1 MNLPYLKYLRHGLSE
16 LFSAAKKDQVI
27 KQSRRKVA
35 EMCASG
41 LTIKLEIGSGPRP
54 GIAGWTTLDQSSVCD
69 INWDLEMNLPFPD
82 GSLSEIY
89 TSHTLEH
96 FTRDQII
103 NLLQDCYRCLKPA
116 GSLRVCVPNASIY
129 IKAYLINPEQFHP
142 VDVFQ
147 PAYQI
152 DTPIDYINYTAYM
165 CGLHKHMFDED
176 NLLVLM
182 RKAGFDGVT
191 LSKYDPDYDLEIR
204 DWESIYAVASK

>member
-1 MNLPYLKYLRHGLSE
+1 MTIPHLKHLRHGLTE
-16 LFSAAKKDQVI
+16 TFSAAKKDQVI

-35 EMCASG
+35 ALCATG
-41 LTIKLEIGSGPRP
+41 LTIRLEIGSGPKP
-54 GIAGWTTLDQSSVCD
+54 GVAGWTTLDQSGSCD
-69 INWDLEMNLPFPD
+69 INWDLKMSLPFPD
-82 GSLSEIY
+82 CSISEIY

-103 NLLQDCYRCLKPA
+103 GLLQDCYRCLKPA

-129 IKAYLINPEQFHP
+129 IKAYLLNPGTFQP

-176 NLLVLM
+176 NLLLLM
-182 RKAGFDGVT
+182 RKAGFNSAT
-191 LSKYDPDYDLEIR
+191 LVKYDPEYDLQIR
-204 DWESIYAVASK
+204 DWESIYAAANK